1 MKMNRAERRRLGK
14 LERQQNKKLRKQ
26 KVPQNDGF
34 LIAEGMASPFPQIQT
49 PKAFLIDGA
58 FYLIT
63 PSPYIDDKIISTW
76 ESDRWEFA
84 ISKVQGQLGFY
95 TKTDELYSEY
105 LININYERKNTQDE
119 FLKPIPPDGSFP
131 FIICLVDVNT
141 NVVKSFRMFGLS
153 NQLCCEI
160 QKIFR
165 EQIKRRTQTNVNYGI
180 LDSVQ
185 DTFNNAY
192 IKEKAAA

>member
-1 MKMNRAERRRLGK
+1 MKPNRAERRRLGK

-26 KVPQNDGF
+26 KIPQSYGF
-34 LIAEGMASPFPQIQT
+34 VIANGMPSPFPQIQT

-63 PSPYIDDKIISTW
+63 PSPYIDDKIISSW
-76 ESDRWEFA
+76 ESNRWEFA
-84 ISKVQGQLGFY
+84 VSKVQGQLGFY

-119 FLKPIPPDGSFP
+119 FLKPIPSDSSFP
-131 FIICLVDVNT
+131 FIICLVDANT
-141 NVVKSFRMFGLS
+141 NIIESYKMFGLS

-160 QKIFR
+160 QNIFR
-165 EQIKRRTQTNVNYGI
+165 EQIRRRTGISVDYGI

-185 DTFNNAY
+185 DTFNNAR
-192 IKEKAAA
+192 IKEKAVA